1 MLSISESSSEDNAGL
16 SSCLRQST
24 LVHVFKEPILT
35 ILTSDK
41 IVALQ
46 KYILEVY
53 TLSSTWLWNESSV
66 HSHFYYMYIKRLNI
80 WICFSL
86 YLLISFL
93 QGKDRLIIEVS
104 EFFVSQIK
112 TVCTSDS
119 FKRYNSKFY
128 IYKNF
133 LHKVKFSINCLMRY
147 ASDKKI
153 QVLPK
158 KIFGK

>member
-24 LVHVFKEPILT
+24 LVHVFKDPILT

-86 YLLISFL
+86 YLLVSFL
-93 QGKDRLIIEVS
+93 QGKDKLIIEVF
-104 EFFVSQIK
+104 EFFVAKLRLCALLTLLSVI
-112 TVCTSDS
+112 TVS
-119 FKRYNSKFY
+119 FTYT
-128 IYKNF
+128 
-133 LHKVKFSINCLMRY
+133 
-147 ASDKKI
+147 
-153 QVLPK
+153 
-158 KIFGK
+158 KIFCLK

>member
-66 HSHFYYMYIKRLNI
+66 HSHFYYMYIKRLNV

-93 QGKDRLIIEVS
+93 QGKDRLIIEVF
-104 EFFVSQIK
+104 EFFVAKLRLCALLTLLSVI
-112 TVCTSDS
+112 TVS
-119 FKRYNSKFY
+119 FTYT
-128 IYKNF
+128 
-133 LHKVKFSINCLMRY
+133 
-147 ASDKKI
+147 
-153 QVLPK
+153 
-158 KIFGK
+158 KIFWLK

>member
-1 MLSISESSSEDNAGL
+1 
-16 SSCLRQST
+16 
-24 LVHVFKEPILT
+24 
-35 ILTSDK
+35 
-41 IVALQ
+41 
-46 KYILEVY
+46 
-53 TLSSTWLWNESSV
+53 
-66 HSHFYYMYIKRLNI
+66 MYIKRLNI

-93 QGKDRLIIEVS
+93 QGKDRLIIEVFK
-104 EFFVSQIK
+104 FFVSQIK

-119 FKRYNSKFY
+119 KFY
-128 IYKNF
+128 IYKNV
-133 LHKVKFSINCLMRY
+133 LPEVKFSINCLMSY